1 MRQSGNL
8 ENIISELYGLY
19 YQDVYRFLICF
30 TGNQNDAEDLTQEVF
45 MRVLKSYHNYHH
57 QGSIKTW
64 IISIAKY
71 AAIDQLRKKKFSS
84 IFKDTFFKG
93 IPSNQKS
100 PYETIE
106 LQEDIKLLY
115 EAILK
120 LKPNYRSVIILRA
133 INEYT
138 VKETAEILGCK
149 ESKVK
154 VDFHRAIN
162 MLRKKLHIAPEE
174 VFNNAN

>member
-1 MRQSGNL
+1 MFQSDKL
-8 ENIISELYGLY
+8 EDVIAELYDFY
-19 YQDVYRFLICF
+19 YQDVYKFLICF
-30 TGNQNDAEDLTQEVF
+30 TGNLNDAEDLTQEVF
-45 MRVLKSYHNYHH
+45 MRVLKSYQNYNH

-84 IFKDTFFKG
+84 IFKDTFFKR

-100 PYETIE
+100 PHESLE
-106 LQEDIKLLY
+106 VNEDTKLLY
-115 EAILK
+115 EAISK
-120 LKPNYRSVIILRA
+120 LKPNYRTVIILRA
-133 INEYT
+133 INEYS

-154 VDFHRAIN
+154 VDFHRALNI
-162 MLRKKLHIAPEE
+162 LKKKLHITSEE